1 MHDMNEFDGGLS
13 FSGKS
18 NLPKA
23 HFIVPSGASSPRWW
37 GLVQN
42 LATPHMLVGFSWKL
56 EAIFSIFSSSVVGAS
71 SPSEAIIL
79 PGELLVQKCQEATW
93 LHYLQNGQYLRKA
106 SSILQAFY
114 IHSNDRVKTLDL
126 IPVCLLRK
134 GD

>member
-1 MHDMNEFDGGLS
+1 MAAYLSLENQTSLKHISSFLVELPRRDGG
-13 FSGKS
+13 G
-18 NLPKA
+18 
-23 HFIVPSGASSPRWW
+23 

-56 EAIFSIFSSSVVGAS
+56 EAICSIFSSSVVGDS